1 MRGRHSEKSFPCFA
15 SKGQKQGKTE
25 LFMVADLREMQE
37 NQRVSEI
44 RIDKSEFVEE
54 FFAFLKA
61 HKEYDIIVAE
71 ENGIVVSAMFVY
83 LIPKLPKPN
92 GNAKFIAYLTN
103 VYTKKEYRNKGIGT
117 QIMNY
122 IKSIMIEKKC
132 ELLFAWPSDNSIAWY
147 QRNGFSED
155 NEIFEC
161 PLCEE

>member
-1 MRGRHSEKSFPCFA
+1 M
-15 SKGQKQGKTE
+15 
-25 LFMVADLREMQE
+25 
-37 NQRVSEI
+37 EI
-44 RIDKSEFVEE
+44 RLANEPDYKELALMKWEHGAEDDIDYGEHNLDGVNKDEFIEEFV
-54 FFAFLKA
+54 AFLKA
-61 HKEYDIIVAE
+61 HKGYNIIVAE
-71 ENGIVVSAMFVY
+71 ENGVVVSAMFVY

-92 GNAKFIAYLTN
+92 GNAKYIAYLTN

-122 IKSIMIEKKC
+122 IKSILIEKKC

>member
-1 MRGRHSEKSFPCFA
+1 M
-15 SKGQKQGKTE
+15 
-25 LFMVADLREMQE
+25 
-37 NQRVSEI
+37 EI
-44 RIDKSEFVEE
+44 RLANEADYNELALMKLEHGVEDDIDYGEHNLDGVNKDEFVEE

-71 ENGIVVSAMFVY
+71 GNGIVVSAMFVY

-122 IKSIMIEKKC
+122 IKSILIEKKC

>member
-1 MRGRHSEKSFPCFA
+1 M
-15 SKGQKQGKTE
+15 
-25 LFMVADLREMQE
+25 
-37 NQRVSEI
+37 EI
-44 RIDKSEFVEE
+44 RLANEADYNELALMKWEHGVEDDIDYGEHNLDGVNKDEFVEE

-61 HKEYDIIVAE
+61 HKEYEIIVAE
-71 ENGIVVSAMFVY
+71 VNGIVVSAMFVY

-92 GNAKFIAYLTN
+92 GNAKYIAYLTN

-117 QIMNY
+117 QMMNY
-122 IKSIMIEKKC
+122 IKSYLIKKKC

-147 QRNGFSED
+147 QRNGFNGD

>member
-1 MRGRHSEKSFPCFA
+1 M
-15 SKGQKQGKTE
+15 
-25 LFMVADLREMQE
+25 
-37 NQRVSEI
+37 EI
-44 RIDKSEFVEE
+44 RLANEADYNELALMKWEHGAEDDIDYDEHNLDGVNKDEFVEE

-71 ENGIVVSAMFVY
+71 KNGIVVSAMFVY

>member
-1 MRGRHSEKSFPCFA
+1 M
-15 SKGQKQGKTE
+15 
-25 LFMVADLREMQE
+25 
-37 NQRVSEI
+37 EI
-44 RIDKSEFVEE
+44 RLANEADYNELALMKWEHGGEDDIDYGEHNLDGVNKDEFVEE

-61 HKEYDIIVAE
+61 HKEYEIIVAE
-71 ENGIVVSAMFVY
+71 VNGIVVSAMFVY

-92 GNAKFIAYLTN
+92 GNAKYIAYLTN

-117 QIMNY
+117 QMMNY
-122 IKSIMIEKKC
+122 IKSYLIEKKC

-147 QRNGFSED
+147 QRNGFNGD

>member
-1 MRGRHSEKSFPCFA
+1 M
-15 SKGQKQGKTE
+15 
-25 LFMVADLREMQE
+25 
-37 NQRVSEI
+37 EI
-44 RIDKSEFVEE
+44 RLANEADYNELALMKWEHGVEDDIDYGEHNLDGVNKDEFVEE

-71 ENGIVVSAMFVY
+71 GNGIVVSAMFVY

-122 IKSIMIEKKC
+122 IKSILIEKKC

>member
-1 MRGRHSEKSFPCFA
+1 M
-15 SKGQKQGKTE
+15 
-25 LFMVADLREMQE
+25 
-37 NQRVSEI
+37 EI
-44 RIDKSEFVEE
+44 RLANEADYNELALMKWEHGVEDDIDYGEHNLDGVNKDEFVEE

-61 HKEYDIIVAE
+61 HKEYEIIVAE
-71 ENGIVVSAMFVY
+71 VNGIVVSAMFVY

-92 GNAKFIAYLTN
+92 GNAKYIAYLTN

-117 QIMNY
+117 QIMNQ
-122 IKSIMIEKKC
+122 IKSILIEKKC

>member
-1 MRGRHSEKSFPCFA
+1 M
-15 SKGQKQGKTE
+15 
-25 LFMVADLREMQE
+25 
-37 NQRVSEI
+37 EI
-44 RIDKSEFVEE
+44 RLANEPDYKELALMKWEHGAEDDIDYGEHNLDGVNKDEFVEE

-71 ENGIVVSAMFVY
+71 KNGIVVSAMFVY

>member
-1 MRGRHSEKSFPCFA
+1 M
-15 SKGQKQGKTE
+15 
-25 LFMVADLREMQE
+25 
-37 NQRVSEI
+37 EI
-44 RIDKSEFVEE
+44 RLANEADYNELALMKWEHGVEDDIDYGEHNLDGVNKDEFVEE

-71 ENGIVVSAMFVY
+71 KNGIVVSAMFVY

-122 IKSIMIEKKC
+122 IKSILIEKKC

>member
-1 MRGRHSEKSFPCFA
+1 M
-15 SKGQKQGKTE
+15 
-25 LFMVADLREMQE
+25 
-37 NQRVSEI
+37 EI
-44 RIDKSEFVEE
+44 RLANEADYNELALMKWEHGVEDDIDYGEHNLDGVNIDEFVEE

-61 HKEYDIIVAE
+61 HKEYEIIVAE
-71 ENGIVVSAMFVY
+71 VNGIVVSAMFVY

-92 GNAKFIAYLTN
+92 GNAKYIAYLTN

-117 QIMNY
+117 QMMNY
-122 IKSIMIEKKC
+122 IKSYLIEKKC

>member
-1 MRGRHSEKSFPCFA
+1 M
-15 SKGQKQGKTE
+15 
-25 LFMVADLREMQE
+25 
-37 NQRVSEI
+37 EI
-44 RIDKSEFVEE
+44 RLANEADYNELALMKWEHGVEDDIDYGEHNLDGVNKDEFVEE

-61 HKEYDIIVAE
+61 HKEYEIIVAE
-71 ENGIVVSAMFVY
+71 VNGIVVSAMFVY
-83 LIPKLPKPN
+83 MISKLPKPN
-92 GNAKFIAYLTN
+92 GNAKYIAYLTN

-122 IKSIMIEKKC
+122 IKSILIEKKC